1 MYRYSRSP
9 DVYAKVYAFRMQ
21 EGIVTST
28 ADNRQNCPV
37 RAGIARQKMSP
48 SSDVITL
55 RRSPT
60 RSFLHVTNRLSSP
73 TPRGCLLL
81 NPMPTT
87 LLHTRLRR
95 TSEIQNRLAIP
106 MSTSNPTAG
115 PSAGP
120 STDNF
125 TAIFNAAL
133 NEYEKLTG
141 KRLDTHPFA
150 AQLESCQ
157 TPEAISNVLR
167 TQAQAFSKF
176 REGDEK
182 LMAWLNPTI
191 HILSTFSD
199 TLGEG
204 ISLVSNLV
212 HLHRTVLRRPV
223 LRPSHLRKRS
233 SLGSVFFSEYVFPKS
248 LSCFRMTSKY

>member
-1 MYRYSRSP
+1 
-9 DVYAKVYAFRMQ
+9 
-21 EGIVTST
+21 
-28 ADNRQNCPV
+28 
-37 RAGIARQKMSP
+37 MS
-48 SSDVITL
+48 
-55 RRSPT
+55 
-60 RSFLHVTNRLSSP
+60 
-73 TPRGCLLL
+73 
-81 NPMPTT
+81 
-87 LLHTRLRR
+87 
-95 TSEIQNRLAIP
+95 A
-106 MSTSNPTAG
+106 SNQT
-115 PSAGP
+115 AGP

-133 NEYEKLTG
+133 NEYKRLTG

-157 TPEAISNVLR
+157 NPETVSDVLR

-191 HILSTFSD
+191 HILSAFSD

-212 HLHRTVLRRPV
+212 HSYMTVLGRPV
-223 LRPSHLRKRS
+223 LRRSHPRKRS
-233 SLGSVFFSEYVFPKS
+233 LLGSVFFLEYVFLPVPYRV
-248 LSCFRMTSKY
+248 FA

>member
-9 DVYAKVYAFRMQ
+9 DAYAFRMQ
-21 EGIVTST
+21 EGIMTST
-28 ADNRQNCPV
+28 GRTRQQTELPCKGRNR
-37 RAGIARQKMSP
+37 ASP

-95 TSEIQNRLAIP
+95 TSEIQNRPAIP

-157 TPEAISNVLR
+157 TPEAISN
-167 TQAQAFSKF
+167 A
-176 REGDEK
+176 
-182 LMAWLNPTI
+182 
-191 HILSTFSD
+191 STSFQQ
-199 TLGEG
+199 
-204 ISLVSNLV
+204 IS
-212 HLHRTVLRRPV
+212 
-223 LRPSHLRKRS
+223 
-233 SLGSVFFSEYVFPKS
+233 
-248 LSCFRMTSKY
+248 